1 MLNYISRFH
10 VLTTLVAVFGIGC
23 DDTTDTTGMVG
34 NGLATPCSV
43 VMRLG
48 CHQHLDCRII
58 SKILDRPGDNGLL
71 EWLDAATRLHR
82 RLRLG
87 RLHPLL
93 GQGEGFR
100 QRRND
105 EGQWALE
112 GCPEGTVCEGSD
124 CAAPPER
131 CVDGETQCLS
141 TNQVGVCENGE
152 WVNSNECPEG
162 QACAN
167 GMCSLRACA
176 AAEASNSYLGCDY
189 LAVDLPNAAFD
200 PNAGSTRES
209 PLGVVLG
216 NPDSASPVKVTVYGP
231 NGELANLVG
240 ETTVTG
246 QAMGFNPIPPSET
259 IRSEVRD
266 ANDMVVASGMMTADE
281 LEVPA
286 GGTAVILLP
295 RRMGPLRTSS
305 IRQDAYRIKSSA
317 PVALFNSAYC
327 CNFSVPNDAILFR
340 PVAQR
345 TDMSAPPIPIRTQPA
360 HRTARHRCRRSIGCN
375 RSHSHSARRCCID
388 ITAPIQQMGDTYRTL
403 NAQDVLLDGNLGRS
417 LEDDLTGADIVASR
431 PVAVFS
437 TRVHLIP
444 RTNRSL

>member
-1 MLNYISRFH
+1 M
-10 VLTTLVAVFGIGC
+10 FGGNA
-23 DDTTDTTGMVG
+23 TGTSPTP
-34 NGLATPCSV
+34 GLQNNQPQNPGPD
-43 VMRLG
+43 LG
-48 CHQHLDCRII
+48 TII
-58 SKILDRPGDNGLL
+58 SPSG
-71 EWLDAATRLHR
+71 LDAATMVSPTEDCAPAGSTRC
-82 RLRLG
+82 
-87 RLHPLL
+87 L

-100 QRRND
+100 QRCND

-152 WVNSNECPEG
+152 WGKSNECPEG

-317 PVALFNSAYC
+317 PVALYQFSPYC
-327 CNFSVPNDAILFR
+327 CNFSVSNDASLLFPTSALGTTYR
-340 PVAQR
+340 YVGAPYTNQNPAGLI
-345 TDMSAPPIPIRTQPA
+345 APPVISVVAPSDATEVTVTLPEG
-360 HRTARHRCRRSIGCN
+360 AR
-375 RSHSHSARRCCID
+375 ID
-388 ITAPIQQMGDTYRTL
+388 ITGAQTIQQMGDTYRATL
-403 NAQDVLLDGNLGRS
+403 NAQDVLLLTGTLDGAS
-417 LEDDLTGADIVASR
+417 EDDLTGADIVASR

-437 TRVHLIP
+437 TTCAPHTPNEPQPVIIFG
-444 RTNRSL
+444 NNYCQ